1 MWLISFDF
9 LRACFHTMPDFARK
23 GNAFPAFIA
32 ISHEKKLCGGSFL
45 MKIVSGHGGMQHL
58 GDRENNKFNKYNI

>member
-1 MWLISFDF
+1 MWLISYDF

-32 ISHEKKLCGGSFL
+32 ISHEKNGVEADF
-45 MKIVSGHGGMQHL
+45 
-58 GDRENNKFNKYNI
+58 